1 MMTTGFIG
9 GCSAGRPKDA
19 SKQSLAQHDL
29 GVDAFSK
36 GNLRGALTHAQR
48 AVELDP
54 ENADA
59 QLLVATVLIGF
70 CSYSPDECRL
80 DEAERA
86 ARAALKAKPEFRE
99 ARNTLGSVLINAKK
113 YDDAIATLKP
123 LTEDMLYATP
133 EIAWGNLGWAQLEKG
148 DLDGAVTSLTRAIA
162 LQPQFCWG
170 GLKLALTYEKRGDLG
185 TAEVT
190 LTRAIDTDKPQCKA
204 FPDLFEVRARVRQR
218 LGDAVGAKED
228 LDRCKKVGDGTPSGR
243 RCAAGGGS

>member
-1 MMTTGFIG
+1 MMTTGIFS
-9 GCSAGRPKDA
+9 GCSSGRPKDA

-36 GNLRGALTHAQR
+36 GNLRGALTHAR
-48 AVELDP
+48 KAIELDE

-59 QLLVATVLIGF
+59 QLLVATVLVGF

-86 ARAALKAKPEFRE
+86 ARAALKVKPDFRE
-99 ARNTLGSVLINAKK
+99 ARNTLGSVLINEKK
-113 YDDAIATLKP
+113 FDEAIATLKP

-148 DLDGAVTSLTRAIA
+148 DADGAITSLKRAMA

-170 GLKLALTYEKRGDLG
+170 GLKLALAYEKKGDTG

-190 LTRAIDTDKPQCKA
+190 LTKAIDTDKPQCKA
-204 FPDLFEVRARVRQR
+204 FPDLYEVRARVRQR
-218 LGDAVGAKED
+218 LGDAAGAKDD
-228 LDRCKKVGDGTPSGR
+228 LERCKKVGEGTPAGR

>member
-1 MMTTGFIG
+1 MITTGLTS
-9 GCSAGRPKDA
+9 GCRTGRPKDA
-19 SKQSLAQHDL
+19 SKQALAQHDL

-36 GNLRGALTHAQR
+36 GNLRGALTHAR
-48 AVELDP
+48 KAVELDD

-59 QLLVATVLIGF
+59 QLLVATVLVGF

-86 ARAALKAKPEFRE
+86 ARAALKLKPDFRE
-99 ARNTLGSVLINAKK
+99 ARNTLGSVLINEKK
-113 YDDAIATLKP
+113 YDEAVATLTP

-148 DLDGAVTSLTRAIA
+148 DVDAAITSLKRAMA

-170 GLKLALTYEKRGDLG
+170 GLKLGLAYEKKADLG

-190 LTRAIDTDKPQCKA
+190 LTKAIETDKPQCKA
-204 FPDLFEVRARVRQR
+204 FPDLFEARARVRQR
-218 LGDAVGAKED
+218 LGDAAGAKDD
-228 LDRCKKVGDGTPSGR
+228 LERCKKVGEGTPSGR